1 MVGINSFQLQA
12 PVVADNIDMVSA
24 IRDALAVEQHGR
36 FSVVVGQGQLQ
47 GERLERIAR
56 VKTLPPT

>member
-36 FSVVVGQGQLQ
+36 FSGVVGQGQLQ

-56 VKTLPPT
+56 AKTLPPA